1 MEILVVNTSDW
12 GGGAETSARNLFEAL
27 RGLGHESRLLVGA
40 KRTDDPNIISI
51 PNDSHRNQWARL
63 WNRASYTLERL
74 PGPKRTARLRNLFA
88 WIGEPGRR
96 FEIARGHE
104 DFEFPATREAL
115 RLAGDPDIIH
125 CFNLHGR
132 YFDLRELPWLSRQ
145 RPVILDLRDAWLL
158 SGHCAHSFDCDRWK
172 TGCGQC
178 PDLKIYPALSRDGTA
193 FNWRRKSEIYA
204 RSRLCISTPCQWLMR
219 KVEQSILAPA
229 VVQSRVIPTGV
240 DLAIF
245 HGADKA
251 ASRAALNLPQDARI
265 LVFAAHGIRRNIW
278 RDFSMLETAVSSL
291 GKCGLASK
299 TLLIALGEVGLRDG
313 SRSEKLGDLEVRFV
327 PRQSPA
333 DLARYYQAADL
344 YIHAA
349 KADTFPRAVIEALAC
364 GAPVIATAVGGI
376 PEQVNDLDSSSD
388 PTGVLV
394 ASGDSNA
401 MAAAIQKLLTDE
413 PLRRRLSHNAA
424 KDARN
429 RFGLQAQVRRY
440 IDWYQELLSVPVS
453 SASL

>member
-1 MEILVVNTSDW
+1 MDILVVNTSDW

-27 RGLGHESRLLVGA
+27 RKLGHQSRLLVGS
-40 KRTDDPNIISI
+40 KRTDDPNIFPI
-51 PNDSHRNQWARL
+51 PNDSHRGQWAKL
-63 WNRASYTLERL
+63 WNRASYALERL
-74 PGPKRTARLRNLFA
+74 PVRAKRTARLRNMFA
-88 WIGEPGRR
+88 WIGEPSRQL
-96 FEIARGHE
+96 EIAKGHE
-104 DFEFPATREAL
+104 DFEFPATRQAL
-115 RLAGDPDIIH
+115 RLGNPDIVH

-178 PDLKIYPALSRDGTA
+178 PDLRIYPSLPRDGTA

-204 RSRLCISTPCQWLMR
+204 QSRLCISTPCQWLMR

-229 VVQSRVIPTGV
+229 IRESRVIPTGV
-240 DLAIF
+240 DLSIF

-251 ASRAALNLPQDARI
+251 ASRAALNLPQDAKI

-278 RDFSMLETAVSSL
+278 RDFGMMETAVASL
-291 GKCGLASK
+291 GKSGLASK
-299 TLLIALGEVGLRDG
+299 TLLIALGEVGLRNG
-313 SRSEKLGDLEVRFV
+313 SRSERLGEVEVRFV
-327 PRQSPA
+327 PRQTPA
-333 DLARYYQAADL
+333 DLALYYQAADL
-344 YIHAA
+344 YMHAA

-364 GAPVIATAVGGI
+364 GAPVITTAVGGI
-376 PEQVNDLDSSSD
+376 PEQVNGLDSSRE

-394 ASGDSNA
+394 ASGDAEA
-401 MAAAIQKLLTDE
+401 MAAAIQQLLTDE
-413 PLRRRLSHNAA
+413 PLRMRMSQNAA

-429 RFGLQAQVRRY
+429 RFDLQGQVRRY
-440 IDWYQELLSVPVS
+440 LDWYQELLSVPAS
-453 SASL
+453 SAS